1 MTATSVVC
9 PDCGSPVAPGRL
21 SCQSCGTLLASV
33 VGAVRPQ
40 PWAATPPSLPD
51 IDEDGPIASARPI
64 EPAPLLAPT
73 EPEPVEP
80 APAAKRGP
88 RRLSRSKSPAAP
100 PAPDK
105 ARYVAAP
112 PDPTPPIDQ
121 TALFGP
127 VPNVAPPILHDWSAT
142 PPTNGAA
149 SVEGVPAAT
158 RPPAAPRKPA
168 TPREAPLS
176 PAEPLA
182 PAATAAAFASTATA
196 ATRPVAGSYLAPSA
210 TYASPVPSRA
220 APTPAAWSGAIRALP
235 PDPAAGGNG
244 SSNAASRGLVAAP
257 AAESE
262 AVGSRRLTDWLTIGG
277 SVLVIVSFFL
287 PWATDGVIGSLGS
300 GFTANWGLANPGHLV
315 LIAAAAVILILHAF
329 TNTIPTW
336 FRSGVLPLLVGGI
349 LAGLAF
355 AYYARPAG
363 GGAGVA
369 VMLAGALVLIGG
381 GMLACRPERH
391 ATGASRV

>member
-9 PDCGSPVAPGRL
+9 PDCGSPV
-21 SCQSCGTLLASV
+21 SV

-64 EPAPLLAPT
+64 EPAPLPAPT
-73 EPEPVEP
+73 EPQAVEP

-88 RRLSRSKSPAAP
+88 RRLTRSKAPAAP
-100 PAPDK
+100 PAPAK

-127 VPNVAPPILHDWSAT
+127 VPNVAPPILHDWSAAS

-149 SVEGVPAAT
+149 SVEAA
-158 RPPAAPRKPA
+158 PAAPRPPAVPREPA
-168 TPREAPLS
+168 TPREASATLS
-176 PAEPLA
+176 PADPLA
-182 PAATAAAFASTATA
+182 PAVTAAAFASTATA
-196 ATRPVAGSYLAPSA
+196 SRPVAGSYLAPSA
-210 TYASPVPSRA
+210 TYASPISSRT
-220 APTPAAWSGAIRALP
+220 APTPAAWSGATRALP
-235 PDPAAGGNG
+235 PDPTAGGNG
-244 SSNAASRGLVAAP
+244 SSSAASRGPVAAP
-257 AAESE
+257 APERE
-262 AVGSRRLTDWLTIGG
+262 AVGSRHLTDWLTIGG

-315 LIAAAAVILILHAF
+315 LIGAAAVVLILHAF
-329 TNTIPTW
+329 SNTIPTW